1 MANHYDL
8 TVPGHPV
15 AKERPRLTRNG
26 GVHTP
31 QKTVQFEKMVGN
43 AWFDKYGETRLEGM
57 LQVWLYF
64 GTKTHSRQDIDNLT
78 KSVLD
83 GLERANAFEKG
94 DQQVYKITA
103 SKYPSDIE
111 QTIICVRQLMDY
123 ALPD

>member
-1 MANHYDL
+1 MAKHYDL

-15 AKERPRLTRNG
+15 AKERPRLARNG

-31 QKTVQFEKMVGN
+31 PKTVLFEKMVGN

-57 LQVWLYF
+57 VQVWLYF
-64 GTKTHSRQDIDNLT
+64 GTKTHSRQDVDNLA

-94 DQQVYKITA
+94 DQQVYKLTA
-103 SKYPSDIE
+103 SKFPSDVE
-111 QTIICVRQLMDY
+111 QTIICVRAMMDY

>member
-1 MANHYDL
+1 MAKHYDL
-8 TVPGHPV
+8 VVPGHPV
-15 AKERPRLTRNG
+15 AKERPRLARNG

-31 QKTVQFEKMVGN
+31 PKTVAFEKLVGN

-64 GTKTHSRQDIDNLT
+64 GTKTHSRQDVDNLI

-103 SKYPSDIE
+103 SKYPSDVE
-111 QTIICVRQLMDY
+111 QTIICVRALVDY

>member
-1 MANHYDL
+1 MAKHYSL
-8 TVPGHPV
+8 TVLGHPV
-15 AKERPRLTRNG
+15 AKERPRLARNG

-31 QKTVQFEKMVGN
+31 AKTVQFEKLVGN
-43 AWFDKYGETRLEGM
+43 TWWEKYGETKLEGK
-57 LQVWLYF
+57 LQVWVYF
-64 GTKTHSRQDIDNLT
+64 GTKTHSRQDVDNLA

-94 DQQVYKITA
+94 DQQVYKLTA

-111 QTIICVRQLMDY
+111 QTIICVRELVNY